1 MKAGIQLILKLNNL
15 TVFSK
20 STHELDVSFEKE
32 KSLLMVLKGRKK

>member
-20 STHELDVSFEKE
+20 TRHELDVSFEK
-32 KSLLMVLKGRKK
+32 KKKVY